1 VVDDDEDFDPEENER
16 QISEFI
22 AAADDL
28 PGPSVTDLASLV
40 VSISESTWAEVGV
53 ALDDASVNKVIA
65 TMLWLSRESRG
76 APPDSARYWALSA
89 ASTYVT
95 GWIGQ
100 RQPPTPPTPPAPSAP

>member
-1 VVDDDEDFDPEENER
+1 MVNDNEDFDPEENER

-28 PGPSVTDLASLV
+28 PGPSVTDLASRVLSV
-40 VSISESTWAEVGV
+40 SESTWAEVGV
-53 ALDDASVNKVIA
+53 AFDGMPVNKVIA

-76 APPDSARYWALSA
+76 ATPDSPRYWAASA

-100 RQPPTPPTPPAPSAP
+100 HQPPPSPPPPP